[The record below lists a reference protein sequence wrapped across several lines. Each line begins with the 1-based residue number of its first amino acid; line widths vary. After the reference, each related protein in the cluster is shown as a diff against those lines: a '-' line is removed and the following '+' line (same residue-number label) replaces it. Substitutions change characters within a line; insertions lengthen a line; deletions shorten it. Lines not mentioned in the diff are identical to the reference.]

1 MRRFYLRLRW
11 LPLVLLTA
19 CFSLYGAAVPAAE
32 DAVEG
37 YRLATGDRVAISVYG
52 EDDLSID
59 TYLSDRGTISY
70 PFLGE
75 VEVSGLTI
83 GGLEDLIT
91 RQLKGDYLINPRV
104 SVRILEYRK
113 FFVTGQVQKPGGY
126 PYHPGMTVQQAVSL
140 AGGFTERA
148 SRNKINVVR
157 DNTSTRAQLNDAV
170 RAGDTITVEESF
182 F

>member
-1 MRRFYLRLRW
+1 MRRIHSRLLS
-11 LPLVLLTA
+11 LPSMILAAFFIL
-19 CFSLYGAAVPAAE
+19 SGAAVSAAD

-75 VEVSGLTI
+75 VKASGLTI

-91 RQLKGDYLINPRV
+91 RELKGDYLINPRV

-113 FFVTGQVQKPGGY
+113 FFVNGQVKSPGGY
-126 PYHPGMTVQQAVSL
+126 PYQPGMTVRHAVSL

-148 SRNKINVVR
+148 SRNKINVIR